1 MNENKYEC
9 LRLENQV
16 CFPLYAASR
25 EILKKYTPLLKELD
39 ITYTQYIVLMVL
51 WETEEVAIKDLCKKL
66 YLDTGTLS
74 PMLKSMEKRNLLKRS
89 RKADDERVVTVKIT
103 EEGIAL
109 REKAVSI
116 PPKVGSCVPLEKG
129 EMETLYR
136 ILYKILGAQPQ

>member
-9 LRLENQV
+9 LRLENQL
-16 CFPLYAASR
+16 CFPLYASSR

-39 ITYTQYIVLMVL
+39 ITYTQYIALMVL
-51 WETEEVAIKDLCKKL
+51 WECKEVSIKDLCKKL

-103 EEGIAL
+103 DEGIAL

-116 PPKVGSCVPLEKG
+116 PQKVGACLPLEK
-129 EMETLYR
+129 EEAETLYR
-136 ILYKILGAQPQ
+136 LLYKILSAQSQ

>member
-9 LRLENQV
+9 LRLENQL
-16 CFPLYAASR
+16 CFPLYASSR

-39 ITYTQYIVLMVL
+39 ITYTQYIALMVL
-51 WETEEVAIKDLCKKL
+51 WECKEVSIKDLCKKL

-103 EEGIAL
+103 DEGIAL

-116 PPKVGSCVPLEKG
+116 PQKVGACLPLEK
-129 EMETLYR
+129 EEAETLYR
-136 ILYKILGAQPQ
+136 LLYKILGAQSQ

>member
-1 MNENKYEC
+1 MDENKYEC
-9 LRLENQV
+9 LRLENQL
-16 CFPLYAASR
+16 CFPLYASSR

-39 ITYTQYIVLMVL
+39 ITYTQYIALMVL
-51 WETEEVAIKDLCKKL
+51 WECKEVSIKDLCKKL

-103 EEGIAL
+103 DEGIAL

-116 PPKVGSCVPLEKG
+116 PQKVGACLPLEK
-129 EMETLYR
+129 EEAETLYR
-136 ILYKILGAQPQ
+136 LLYKILGAQSQ

>member
-1 MNENKYEC
+1 MDENKYEC
-9 LRLENQV
+9 LRLENQL
-16 CFPLYAASR
+16 CFPLYASSR

-39 ITYTQYIVLMVL
+39 ITYTQYIALMVL
-51 WETEEVAIKDLCKKL
+51 WECKEVSIKDLCKKL

-103 EEGIAL
+103 DEGIAL

-116 PPKVGSCVPLEKG
+116 PQKVGACLPLEK
-129 EMETLYR
+129 EEAETLYR
-136 ILYKILGAQPQ
+136 LLYKIIGAQSQ

>member
-9 LRLENQV
+9 LRLENQL
-16 CFPLYAASR
+16 CFPLYASSR

-39 ITYTQYIVLMVL
+39 ITYTQYIALMVL
-51 WETEEVAIKDLCKKL
+51 WECKEVSIKDLCKKL

-103 EEGIAL
+103 DEGIAL

-116 PPKVGSCVPLEKG
+116 PQKVGACLLLEK
-129 EMETLYR
+129 EEAETLYR
-136 ILYKILGAQPQ
+136 LLYKILGAQSQ

>member
-1 MNENKYEC
+1 MDENKYEC
-9 LRLENQV
+9 LRLENQL
-16 CFPLYAASR
+16 CFPLYASSR

-39 ITYTQYIVLMVL
+39 ITYTQYIALMVL
-51 WETEEVAIKDLCKKL
+51 WECKEVSIKDLCKKL

-103 EEGIAL
+103 DEGIAL

-116 PPKVGSCVPLEKG
+116 PQKVGACLPLEK
-129 EMETLYR
+129 EEAETLYR
-136 ILYKILGAQPQ
+136 LLYKILGAGQQ